1 MTDFRITVDLLQKT
15 ITNKDTA
22 AFIEILEKCGKDD
35 YWSITN
41 FCRLYD
47 TDQSKINVLINQ
59 IESGLI
65 PISDQLV
72 LAACNV
78 DNIKLMD
85 LLIDLGANIN
95 MDNSGNNPGIVLMQ
109 ACIHGN
115 TKLVEYLLQKG
126 MNPNCNSKIFIR
138 ACISQNL
145 NMCELLLDYGFIIN
159 YDDNKIMSNI
169 VKLIRKKNI
178 DAIKLLIDHKFDF
191 ALLNKYCESENMD
204 EKQKTVQM
212 LSDCGIE
219 AKNLPLFFCES
230 KKKKKKN

>member
-1 MTDFRITVDLLQKT
+1 
-15 ITNKDTA
+15 
-22 AFIEILEKCGKDD
+22 
-35 YWSITN
+35 
-41 FCRLYD
+41 
-47 TDQSKINVLINQ
+47 
-59 IESGLI
+59 
-65 PISDQLV
+65 
-72 LAACNV
+72 
-78 DNIKLMD
+78 MD

-219 AKNLPLFFCES
+219 AKNLPLFFCE
-230 KKKKKKN
+230 